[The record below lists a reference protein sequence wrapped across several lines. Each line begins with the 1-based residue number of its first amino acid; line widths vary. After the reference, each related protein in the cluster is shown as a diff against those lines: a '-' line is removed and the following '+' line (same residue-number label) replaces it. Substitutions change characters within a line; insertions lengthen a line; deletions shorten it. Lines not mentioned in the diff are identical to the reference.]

1 MAKNLIGIDLGGTNL
16 RAAVVNEAGAILGQA
31 RTETMAKEGPAAVL
45 KRLAI
50 VARGAVEEAGLEMT
64 DVAACCV
71 GSPGPLDADEGVVL
85 FSPNLP
91 GWQDVRVAEE
101 MTRALEVPT
110 YLENDANAAGW
121 GEFWMGAGRGAT
133 EMVIYTLGTGV
144 GGCVIVEGNLHRGRD
159 QMAGHLGHAILVP
172 GGRECNCGAHGCVEQ
187 YCSATAVALEA
198 QVATERGLD
207 TGLEDLKIGEIDAR
221 AVSEAALAG
230 SEYCAELLARTG
242 RYLGIAVASVVNILD
257 PQIVVIYGGMA
268 AAGDILLGPCRRAMQ
283 EHALS
288 PARERVKIVSAEL
301 DDKAGVVGAAGLAL
315 MRFEAAEA
323 AEAAAKA
330 PAPVSERD
338 ASAETRY

>member
-31 RTETMAKEGPAAVL
+31 RTETMATEGAAAVL

-64 DVAACCV
+64 DIVACCV

-101 MTRALEVPT
+101 MTRAIDVPT

-172 GGRECNCGAHGCVEQ
+172 GGRQCNCGAHGCVEQ

-198 QVATERGLD
+198 QVATERGPTELQIDSTMDVLD
-207 TGLEDLKIGEIDAR
+207 NTRVLSYNGLRRVRRKENGEMLVQLSSKGQLVIPKPIREALNLRAGTRFHVQVDEDKIILEPITPSIVDALYGRYADEDLL
-221 AVSEAALAG
+221 EALEA
-230 SEYCAELLARTG
+230 EHRQELL
-242 RYLGIAVASVVNILD
+242 NE
-257 PQIVVIYGGMA
+257 P
-268 AAGDILLGPCRRAMQ
+268 
-283 EHALS
+283 
-288 PARERVKIVSAEL
+288 
-301 DDKAGVVGAAGLAL
+301 
-315 MRFEAAEA
+315 
-323 AEAAAKA
+323 
-330 PAPVSERD
+330 
-338 ASAETRY
+338 